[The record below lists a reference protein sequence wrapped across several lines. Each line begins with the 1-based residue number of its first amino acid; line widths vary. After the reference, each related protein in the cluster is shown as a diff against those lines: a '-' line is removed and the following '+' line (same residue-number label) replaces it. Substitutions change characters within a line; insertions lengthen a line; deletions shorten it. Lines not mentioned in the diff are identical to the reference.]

1 MKKHKILASALLAV
15 TVTAMLAGCGDDT
28 PSKKQAEE
36 AAMKLA
42 KNDAGS
48 SFEVADFVREN
59 GWQDTESANK
69 YWVRYNY
76 NLVFKKSLAE
86 LALETAKEAYPEGGT
101 EEGFQGMANAVT
113 GMGLAMKANLFIGEN
128 KDGAFTKR
136 FVAFIEDCASCRAY
150 LYDKTVSKQVDNMRA
165 NAFIA
170 SWATLA
176 EEWNIDDSTK
186 AGGKMAR
193 QATAGFMKTEK
204 GWMTIN

>member
-1 MKKHKILASALLAV
+1 MMKQKILASALLAA
-15 TVTAMLAGCGDDT
+15 TAMLAGCGDDT
-28 PSKKQAEE
+28 PSKKLAEE
-36 AAMKLA
+36 TAMNIA

-48 SFEVADFVREN
+48 LFEVADFVREN
-59 GWQDTESANK
+59 GWQDNESANK

-86 LALETAKEAYPEGGT
+86 VVLDAAKEAYPEGGT
-101 EEGFQGMANAVT
+101 EKGFQGMANAVT
-113 GMGLAMKANLFIGEN
+113 GMGLAMKANLFVGEN

-136 FVAFIEDCASCRAY
+136 FAAFIEDCTSCRAY
-150 LYDKTVSKQVDNMRA
+150 LYDKTVSKQVGNMRA
-165 NAFIA
+165 NAFVA

-204 GWMTIN
+204 GWMTMN